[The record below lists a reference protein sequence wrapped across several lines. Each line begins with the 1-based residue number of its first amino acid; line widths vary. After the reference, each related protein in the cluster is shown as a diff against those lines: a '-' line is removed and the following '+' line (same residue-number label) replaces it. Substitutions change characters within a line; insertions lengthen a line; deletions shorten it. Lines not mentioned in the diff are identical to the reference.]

1 MKRDWSKEE
10 VLEHF
15 SLSVSERQWL
25 DESGEGHNLLGLAIQ
40 LKCFQYQGAFVD
52 TSTDISPLIVEDIA
66 RQLGL
71 RAELWGLY
79 EWKGRTARRHRAA
92 IRDRLGYHRSS
103 RRQTEALR
111 GWLEEQFDGYH
122 KDALQQLREAASV
135 WFRQQQLEP
144 PSSERLEQM
153 MHQVVRGFENKLAQ
167 RLNAKLSPLSQQK
180 LDDLLLTTA
189 EDEAEGVQTSLFSL
203 LKRDPQDLSLK
214 ELLSEIEKL
223 KQLRS
228 VQLPMDLFLAVP
240 AHLTKRYRR
249 RAAAEPPRELR
260 QHSESV
266 RYTLV
271 AAFVWQR
278 QHEVTDNLVE
288 LFTQVVHKTRT
299 HAERRVDAAYLADIK
314 QVHGKTDILARLA
327 EAALNNPDGTVR
339 DVIFPV
345 VSEQTLRDVL
355 AEYRASGTYQ
365 RQVYTKMRTSYGLHY
380 RRLLAPLLETL
391 VFRSNNPAYHPILD
405 ALDLLKRY
413 LNHKRHDYPTSETVP
428 LRGVVPP
435 AWLESVVEHLPQR
448 RRINRVN
455 YEICVLHALRDA
467 LRSREIWVEGAD
479 RFRNPDADLAV
490 DFDENR
496 AVYYSTLK
504 QPLDVEA
511 FIGHLQTE
519 MHQQLA
525 ALEAELPENRD
536 VQILERGGHW
546 IKLSPLP
553 AQPQPPFLS
562 HLHRD
567 IGRTWGAVDLLDMLK
582 EADLRVQFTAHLRTS
597 ASRQTL
603 DAPTRQRRLLLC
615 LYGLGTN
622 VGLKAVSRSESHAT
636 YDDLL
641 YVKQRFIHK
650 EGLEQAIAAVTN
662 ATFAL
667 RQEHIWGPG
676 SVACASD
683 SRRFSTRGENLKTG
697 WHARYRTHGVMVY
710 WHVERKSLAIFSQVT
725 SPGTSEVAAMMQGIL
740 RHLTTMHVQK
750 NYVDTHGQN
759 EVAFAFA
766 HLLGFDLLPRLKGIH
781 KQTLYRPQA
790 GRPDAYPQLQPILTR
805 PIHWDLIRQQ
815 YDMMIQYATALL
827 LGTADAESILR
838 RFTKSHLQHPTYL
851 ALVELGRAV
860 KTIFLCRYLRSLDL
874 RRETQ
879 EGLNVIENW
888 NSANQF
894 IAFGNEGQFPLRQPD
909 DVEVRTLSLHLL
921 QNSLIY
927 VNTLMLQHLLNQV
940 PWSQRMTQADWRGLT
955 PLFYSHVNPYGFF
968 HLNMETRLPIL
979 AS

>member
-1 MKRDWSKEE
+1 MKRDWTPEE
-10 VLEHF
+10 LAAYF
-15 SLSVSERQWL
+15 SLSSDERHWLRGSE
-25 DESGEGHNLLGLAIQ
+25 DHTSLAFAVQ
-40 LKCFQYQGAFVD
+40 LKCFQYKGAFVERPQ
-52 TSTDISPLIVEDIA
+52 DIPSIIIEELA

-71 RAELWGLY
+71 ATELWLEY
-79 EWKGRTARRHRAA
+79 DWQGRSAERHRAL
-92 IRDRLGYHRSS
+92 IREQLGFRPMSLADG
-103 RRQTEALR
+103 QDLVV
-111 GWLEEQFDGYH
+111 WLEAQLDVQQADEFVQVEQI
-122 KDALQQLREAASV
+122 ASI
-135 WFRQQQLEP
+135 WFRQHQIEP
-144 PSSERLEQM
+144 PS
-153 MHQVVRGFENKLAQ
+153 AQ
-167 RLNAKLSPLSQQK
+167 RLERLIHQAVRRFETKFAQALSAKLSPLSRQK
-180 LDDLLLTTA
+180 LDELLLTVA
-189 EDEAEGVQTSLFSL
+189 DDDAEGIQTSLFSL

-228 VQLPMDLFLAVP
+228 VHLPMDLFLGVP
-240 AHLTKRYRR
+240 PHLTKRYRR

-260 QHSESV
+260 QHPESI
-266 RYTLV
+266 RYMLV

-380 RRLLAPLLETL
+380 RRLLAPLLKTL

-413 LNHKRHDYPTSETVP
+413 LNHTRHDYPAAETVP

-435 AWLESVVEHLPQR
+435 AWLESVVENLPQR

-479 RFRNPDADLAV
+479 RFRNPDADLAT

-496 AVYYSTLK
+496 AVYYATLK

-519 MHQQLA
+519 MHQQLD
-525 ALEAELPENRD
+525 ALDAELPENRD

-597 ASRQTL
+597 A
-603 DAPTRQRRLLLC
+603 
-615 LYGLGTN
+615 
-622 VGLKAVSRSESHAT
+622 
-636 YDDLL
+636 
-641 YVKQRFIHK
+641 
-650 EGLEQAIAAVTN
+650 
-662 ATFAL
+662 
-667 RQEHIWGPG
+667 
-676 SVACASD
+676 
-683 SRRFSTRGENLKTG
+683 
-697 WHARYRTHGVMVY
+697 
-710 WHVERKSLAIFSQVT
+710 
-725 SPGTSEVAAMMQGIL
+725 
-740 RHLTTMHVQK
+740 
-750 NYVDTHGQN
+750 
-759 EVAFAFA
+759 
-766 HLLGFDLLPRLKGIH
+766 
-781 KQTLYRPQA
+781 
-790 GRPDAYPQLQPILTR
+790 
-805 PIHWDLIRQQ
+805 
-815 YDMMIQYATALL
+815 
-827 LGTADAESILR
+827 
-838 RFTKSHLQHPTYL
+838 
-851 ALVELGRAV
+851 
-860 KTIFLCRYLRSLDL
+860 
-874 RRETQ
+874 
-879 EGLNVIENW
+879 
-888 NSANQF
+888 
-894 IAFGNEGQFPLRQPD
+894 
-909 DVEVRTLSLHLL
+909 
-921 QNSLIY
+921 
-927 VNTLMLQHLLNQV
+927 
-940 PWSQRMTQADWRGLT
+940 
-955 PLFYSHVNPYGFF
+955 
-968 HLNMETRLPIL
+968 
-979 AS
+979 